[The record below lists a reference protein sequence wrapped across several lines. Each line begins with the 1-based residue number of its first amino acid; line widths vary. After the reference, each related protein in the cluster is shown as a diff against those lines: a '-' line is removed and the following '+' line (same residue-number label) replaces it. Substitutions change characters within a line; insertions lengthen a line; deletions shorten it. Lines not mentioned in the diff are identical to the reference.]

1 MAKTTEAQVAPETTK
16 TTEQGT
22 EWSETRTIFLP
33 RGTAREQNF
42 ILVGVNGKRYQV
54 PRGKSIEV
62 PLPIYERLMIMQ
74 EAQEKAYELRKAVQ
88 DETDNATLKRVQ

>member
-1 MAKTTEAQVAPETTK
+1 MAKTNTEPEVVEMTQATDPW
-16 TTEQGT
+16 Q
-22 EWSETRTIFLP
+22 ETRTIFLP
-33 RGTAREQNF
+33 RGSTREQNF

-74 EAQEKAYELRKAVQ
+74 EAEAKAYDLRKAVQ

>member
-1 MAKTTEAQVAPETTK
+1 MAKTNTEPEVVEVAQATDPWK
-16 TTEQGT
+16 
-22 EWSETRTIFLP
+22 ETRTTFLP
-33 RGTAREQNF
+33 RGSTREQNF

-74 EAQEKAYELRKAVQ
+74 EAEAKAYDLRKAVQ